1 MIKTRTELQ
10 EYRESCIGGLNA
22 QKCRILI
29 CAGTGCVAG
38 GSIDIYNR
46 IIELCKEQ
54 GLDTQVRYSDTF
66 AFCHKG

>member
-38 GSIDIYNR
+38 GRIDIYNR
-46 IIELCKEQ
+46 II
-54 GLDTQVRYSDTF
+54 
-66 AFCHKG
+66 